1 VPTKRRGSNRT
12 ATSRVPLVGP
22 NEPKPTWSGRGD
34 PIAKKGAERQ
44 RTTGHRGQGEQA
56 HQGRRKK
63 RPPPKAQAASLV
75 SAVTPLLSSATP
87 LAPPAP
93 HDDRLSVPSVRSRC
107 RRCTRSC
114 RAPRAGCSAAAGLPP
129 GRTGKSRAFLFS
141 PLACAF
147 LGFGTGI
154 GRPCLL
160 SSRGLIVSSNFTSSQ
175 IVVRF
180 ID

>member
-12 ATSRVPLVGP
+12 ATGRVPLVGP

-114 RAPRAGCSAAAGLPP
+114 RAQAALLRRGCRRGGPVSHALSFFSP
-129 GRTGKSRAFLFS
+129 SRA
-141 PLACAF
+141 
-147 LGFGTGI
+147 
-154 GRPCLL
+154 L
-160 SSRGLIVSSNFTSSQ
+160 SSVLGPELGDRVCS
-175 IVVRF
+175 VHEV
-180 ID
+180 